1 MDASTTRSLLRTW
14 ALALLLSTLL
24 AAAGE
29 RWPHPLTP
37 HAAAVWALL
46 LLPTL
51 ALVLVLRAGWAL
63 PEQQGDPRGEGR
75 GRD

>member
-1 MDASTTRSLLRTW
+1 MDASATRSLLRTW
-14 ALALLLSTLL
+14 ALALLLSALL

-29 RWPHPLTP
+29 RWPRPLIP

-51 ALVLVLRAGWAL
+51 ALALVLWAGWAL
-63 PEQQGDPRGEGR
+63 PEGQGDPCDQGR
-75 GRD
+75 GPE